1 MSQLGA
7 PEWVLTTPHGDKP
20 GFFLEVGCADA
31 ELISNTAL
39 LEKHGWRGIAVDPFP
54 RNFSETTRPRTV
66 VERALVASEAGR
78 EVQFA
83 ICHANPDLSGIVDAL
98 GCHRDN
104 VLGGD
109 HEIVTLSTQTL
120 GDILKKH
127 GAPGFIE
134 YLSLDVEGSEYEVLR
149 AFPFDEYA
157 FGCISVEHN
166 YELDKKELVHDLLT
180 ANGYAL
186 YKDVEWDSWYVRS

>member
-31 ELISNTAL
+31 ELISNTHL
-39 LEKHGWRGIAVDPFP
+39 LEKNGWRGIAIDPL
-54 RNFSETTRPRTV
+54 PRTV
-66 VERALVASEAGR
+66 VERALVAGEAGR

-83 ICHANPDLSGIVDAL
+83 ICHTNPDLSGIVDAL

-109 HEIVTLSTQTL
+109 HEVVTLSTQTL

-127 GAPGFIE
+127 DAPGFIE
-134 YLSLDVEGSEYEVLR
+134 YMSLDVEGSEYEVLR

>member
-39 LEKHGWRGIAVDPFP
+39 LEKHGWRGIAIDPFP

-78 EVQFA
+78 EVAFA
-83 ICHANPDLSGIVDAL
+83 VCKEDRDLSGVVSAL
-98 GCHRDN
+98 GAT
-104 VLGGD
+104 G
-109 HEIVTLSTQTL
+109 
-120 GDILKKH
+120 
-127 GAPGFIE
+127 
-134 YLSLDVEGSEYEVLR
+134 
-149 AFPFDEYA
+149 
-157 FGCISVEHN
+157 
-166 YELDKKELVHDLLT
+166 T
-180 ANGYAL
+180 AYWAGTT
-186 YKDVEWDSWYVRS
+186 RS